1 MKTLTT
7 EGWILHREW
16 RGIMLA
22 VKLDI
27 QNGKG
32 QAKILNEVSAPKR
45 ENGYLMFALPG
56 GEEIAEWEI

>member
-7 EGWILHREW
+7 EGWIIHREW
-16 RGIMLA
+16 RGIMLP

-32 QAKILNEVSAPKR
+32 QAKILSEVSAPKR
-45 ENGYLMFALPG
+45 ENGYLIFALPG

>member
-16 RGIMLA
+16 RGIMLP
-22 VKLDI
+22 VKLDV
-27 QNGKG
+27 QNNKG

>member
-16 RGIMLA
+16 RGIMSP

-27 QNGKG
+27 QNSKG

>member
-1 MKTLTT
+1 
-7 EGWILHREW
+7 
-16 RGIMLA
+16 MLP

>member
-7 EGWILHREW
+7 EGWIYHREW
-16 RGIMLA
+16 RGIMLP
-22 VKLDI
+22 VKLDV
-27 QNGKG
+27 QNNQG
-32 QAKILNEVSAPKR
+32 QAKILNKVSAPKR